1 MSDFSNLPRI
11 IEAADLA
18 PRLAAPEL
26 ILVDLGS
33 ATRYA
38 ERHIPGARH
47 LDIARTHRGNSP
59 TPGLLPDMDAL
70 EKLFGELGHRA
81 DAVYVAYDDDGG
93 TAAGRFLWLL
103 DVIGHPQWH
112 LLNGSL
118 PAWLEEDRPLSQE
131 APPSA
136 ATALPNLR
144 LQEGPTATREYLQAR
159 LGAADLTIWDAR
171 SPAEFRGET
180 LRAARGGHIPG
191 AINLEWNSGLDPER
205 NQRVRADIAQW
216 LARQGI
222 TPDQEVITHCHTHRR
237 SGFTYVLA
245 RALGYPR
252 IKAYAGSW
260 SEWGNLT
267 DTPIE
272 N

>member
-131 APPSA
+131 APPPSA
-136 ATALPNLR
+136 ATALPSLR

-159 LGAADLTIWDAR
+159 LGAADRTTWVAAAPPN
-171 SPAEFRGET
+171 S
-180 LRAARGGHIPG
+180 AARPCVQPV
-191 AINLEWNSGLDPER
+191 AATYPAPSTWNGTAGLTPSATNGFEQTLLSGWP
-205 NQRVRADIAQW
+205 
-216 LARQGI
+216 ARGS
-222 TPDQEVITHCHTHRR
+222 RR
-237 SGFTYVLA
+237 T
-245 RALGYPR
+245 R
-252 IKAYAGSW
+252 K
-260 SEWGNLT
+260 
-267 DTPIE
+267 
-272 N
+272 